1 MANNLRLL
9 QREADLE
16 LIVKAGGI
24 TSKDRLTASK

>member
-24 TSKDRLTASK
+24 NFKG